1 MTPAASSAWKQHW
14 CIVVDDDQAPGWTM
28 GSDIERL
35 PVQYCRLDK
44 ESTPLQRALHRASSI
59 APASQVL
66 LTTLEEFRDCWE
78 PAAWFIRPWRRFIG
92 DSRWASHL
100 SCAAAMLA
108 VAAKSPSSVVTIMP
122 ARCYVADERIL
133 KQALCQ
139 TYMELPAIPEG
150 VATLGMLD
158 IHDGVD
164 ENYLLVS
171 APRIGR
177 GLQID
182 GYARRPVPWVARYL
196 KSHGALMASGILVGY
211 AAAFAEHISR
221 TWPGIST
228 QLAKLAD
235 TAEIAGEECD
245 VPSSLNRRVP
255 PSVLRALRWHPPAF
269 RQRVV
274 SVARCGWSGLHS
286 PQSVTQIITFLSR
299 ESRLAHP
306 APLDPSYALSC
317 PIR

>member
-1 MTPAASSAWKQHW
+1 
-14 CIVVDDDQAPGWTM
+14 M
-28 GSDIERL
+28 GLDIERL
-35 PVQYCRLDK
+35 PVQYCRLDR
-44 ESTPLQRALHRASSI
+44 EATPLQRALHRAASI

-66 LTTLEEFRDCWE
+66 LTTLEEYRDSWE
-78 PAAWFIRPWRRFIG
+78 PAAWFVRPCRRFIG

-108 VAAKSPSSVVTIMP
+108 VAKRSPSSVVTIMP

-133 KQALCQ
+133 RQALRR
-139 TYMELPAIPEG
+139 THIELPAIPEG

-164 ENYLLVS
+164 ENYLIVS
-171 APRIGR
+171 APRLGR

-196 KSHGALMASGILVGY
+196 KSHGALIASGILVGY

-235 TAEIAGEECD
+235 AAEIAGEECD
-245 VPSSLNRRVP
+245 VPSSLNRRAP
-255 PSVLRALRWHPPAF
+255 KSVLRALRWHPPAF

-274 SVARCGWSGLHS
+274 SVTRCGWSGLNS
-286 PQSVTQIITFLSR
+286 PQSVARVVNYLSR
-299 ESRLAHP
+299 ESSIKNT
-306 APLDPSYALSC
+306 APLHASYALSC
-317 PIR
+317 PIL